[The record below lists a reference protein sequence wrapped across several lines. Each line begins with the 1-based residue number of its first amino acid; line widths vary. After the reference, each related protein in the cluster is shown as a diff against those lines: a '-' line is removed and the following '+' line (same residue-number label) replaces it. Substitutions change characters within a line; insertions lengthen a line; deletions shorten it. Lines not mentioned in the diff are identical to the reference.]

1 MDDRIDEVLRAA
13 LASRPRPEVKET
25 FTAEVLTAVAERER
39 PAERRARF
47 GGRLLLAGYW
57 LAAGVAGVS
66 LLRTLGWPPWVATA
80 LWGLALALVP
90 LACAAF
96 LWPHR
101 LHACAVLCLHP
112 LLGEARAQASS
123 K

>member
-1 MDDRIDEVLRAA
+1 MDDRIDQVLRAA
-13 LASRPRPEVKET
+13 LGGRPRPQPAPT
-25 FTAEVLTAVAERER
+25 FTADVLHAVAQRGR
-39 PAERRARF
+39 YSERRRRL
-47 GGRLLLAGYW
+47 GGRLLLIGYW
-57 LAAGVAGVS
+57 LAAGVASVQ
-66 LLRTLGWPPWVATA
+66 LLRTLGWPSWVASA

-101 LHACAVLCLHP
+101 LHEWAVLCLHP
-112 LLGEARAQASS
+112 LLGEAPAQASS